1 MTVSYYSE
9 KFQVPFFEC
18 DAQGT
23 MHLSALMDH
32 LVLASEHQLQEFG
45 AGTTQ
50 LAAMALGWVTTEYQ
64 IEIERLPRQHE
75 FVTAKTGVPQFNK
88 FFCYRDYFLLD
99 EHSHPIVTVH
109 SIWVIMSFATRR
121 MIQLPVAEL
130 HLDACSDYSAAVVRF
145 PKLVKRDWTAVDYQ
159 KDYQVRY
166 FDIDSNRHVNNV
178 HYFDWMLDS
187 LPGDFLRD
195 HQISTMLIR
204 YERETRYGENIVSQ
218 TQLTETPALTTAH
231 RITRGTE
238 VAAEADVTWQKRS

>member
-18 DAQGT
+18 DAQGM

-45 AGTTQ
+45 AGPTQ
-50 LAAMALGWVTTEYQ
+50 LAAMKLGWVTTEYQ
-64 IEIERLPRQHE
+64 INIQRLPKQHE

-88 FFCYRDYFLLD
+88 FFCYRDYFLID
-99 EHSHPIVTVH
+99 EAGDEIVTIH

-121 MIQLPVAEL
+121 MIQLPVKEL
-130 HLDACSDYSAAVVRF
+130 HLDDCSEYSAAVVRF
-145 PKLVKRDWTAVDYQ
+145 PKIAKRDWNQADYQ

-187 LPGDFLRD
+187 LPGEFLRD
-195 HQISTMLIR
+195 HQITTMLIR
-204 YERETRYGENIVSQ
+204 YERETRYGEEIVSQ
-218 TQLTETPALTTAH
+218 TQLEQAPALTTYH
-231 RITRGTE
+231 RITRGDD
-238 VAAEADVTWQKRS
+238 VAAEASVTWQAR